1 MKKKKEITPRSFGTH
16 DGTFH
21 ADEVTAC
28 ALLLLCDLIDKDRIK
43 RTRDPTTL
51 KYCEYVCDVGGL
63 YDPSIKRFD
72 HHQSEYQG
80 NLSSAGM
87 ILRYLLEKRE
97 IDQELY
103 DCLQEQL
110 VAGVDAHDNGIE
122 LTPKGVASFSHLVS
136 NYAPISY
143 EATAHDFNDGFHQ
156 ALDFALFHI
165 KAIKERHGYIKGF
178 REKVRKSMANSS
190 YVLMFEESLP
200 WMDNFFHL
208 GGKLHPAQFVIM
220 PTGSHWKLRGIPP
233 SLDESMKVRCP
244 LPEKWAGLHEGEL
257 AAVTGIEGAI
267 FCHKGRFISI
277 WKTKEDALRALHQIL
292 HERNEHE

>member
-1 MKKKKEITPRSFGTH
+1 MKKKKEIIPRSLGTH

-28 ALLLLCDLIDKDRIK
+28 ALLLLCDLIDRDKIK
-43 RTRDPTTL
+43 RTRDPLSL
-51 KYCEYVCDVGGL
+51 KYCDFVCDVGGV

-80 NLSSAGM
+80 KMSSAGM
-87 ILRYLLEKRE
+87 ILLYLKERGE
-97 IDQELY
+97 MDSELY
-103 DCLQEQL
+103 TTFQEQL
-110 VAGVDAHDNGIE
+110 IIGVDAHDNGIE

-143 EATAHDFNDGFHQ
+143 DATAHDFNEGFHR
-156 ALDFALFHI
+156 AVDFALFHLQ
-165 KAIKERHGYIKGF
+165 AIKKRHEYIKGF
-178 REKVRKSMANSS
+178 REKVRKCMANSS
-190 YVLMFEESLP
+190 YVLIFEESLP

-208 GGKLHPAQFVIM
+208 GGKLHPAEFVIM

-233 SLDESMKVRCP
+233 SMEESMKVRCP
-244 LPEKWAGLHEGEL
+244 LPEEWAGLHEKEL
-257 AAVTGIEGAI
+257 AEITGIEGAI

-277 WKTKEDALRALHQIL
+277 WKTKQDAMRALHQIL
-292 HERNEHE
+292 HQRENHE